1 MAKYTF
7 YDSFKKQ
14 SGTVVPIFISGII
27 LIALNIYDLIK
38 EEYEK
43 TIYAELFFSFIASS
57 IILLYMSFLIF
68 EVLSRSPYINLGF
81 FLFGLFNIIIS
92 PFGLTVIKTLVKDLK
107 SKNYASMLI
116 ISLTMYSLYY
126 TFMMAFGGFF
136 RPRRR

>member
-7 YDSFKKQ
+7 YDSFKNQ

-68 EVLSRSPYINLGF
+68 EVLFRSPYINLGF

-116 ISLTMYSLYY
+116 IPLTMYSLYY
-126 TFMMAFGGFF
+126 TFMMAFRTFF